1 MISAST
7 VAQELAQ
14 QIRTLVLGGTAVILH
29 GLNRATKD
37 LDLWLDPNPDE
48 KKWAASIEQILQM
61 YPEIYAVYLD
71 DNTGKWEAAE
81 RNQISQCGIKGRVLR
96 LMGSDRPIDIFYI
109 PNELE
114 KEEFDKI
121 WERAIPLRDGSRLLD
136 EIDLIIT
143 KQLTGRPHDIADI
156 NFLQA
161 KIEDRLCGELPVQ
174 SYEYA
179 AAQFQR
185 FRSAK
190 TAYSATKNKAANV
203 QKLGL
208 DILQEL
214 AQSGDPFAAEY
225 LEQMRKENSVP
236 PSASN

>member
-1 MISAST
+1 MTPAST

-48 KKWAASIEQILQM
+48 KSWATPIEKILQTH
-61 YPEIYAVYLD
+61 PEIHAVYLD
-71 DNTGKWEAAE
+71 DNTGKWESAN
-81 RNQISQCGIKGRVLR
+81 RTQIALCGVKGRVLR
-96 LMGSDRPIDIFYI
+96 LMGGDRPIDIFFV

-121 WERAIPLRDGSRLLD
+121 WERAVPLKDGSRLLD

-143 KQLTGRPHDIADI
+143 KQLTDRPHDTADV

-161 KIEDRLCGELPVQ
+161 KIEDKLCRELPIQ

-179 AAQFQR
+179 VLQFQR

-190 TAYSATKNKAANV
+190 TAHSATKNKAASV
-203 QKLGL
+203 QKLGI

-214 AQSGDPFAAEY
+214 ARSGDPFAAEY
-225 LEQMRKENSVP
+225 LEQIQK
-236 PSASN
+236 

>member
-1 MISAST
+1 MISASI
-7 VAQELAQ
+7 VAQELAS

-37 LDLWLDPNPDE
+37 LDLWLDPNPGE
-48 KKWAASIEQILQM
+48 KSWAAPIEKILVNH
-61 YPEIYAVYLD
+61 PEIYAMYLD
-71 DNTGKWEAAE
+71 DGTGKWEPAE
-81 RNQISQCGIKGRVLR
+81 KDRIALCAVKGRVLR

-121 WERAIPLRDGSRLLD
+121 WERAIPLKDGSRLLD
-136 EIDLIIT
+136 EIDLIIS
-143 KQLTGRPHDIADI
+143 KQLTGRPHDTADI
-156 NFLQA
+156 NFLQS
-161 KIEDRLCGELPVQ
+161 KIEERLCAELPVQ

-179 AAQFQR
+179 ASQFQR

-190 TAYSATKNKAANV
+190 TAYSATQSQTLSV

-214 AQSGDPFAAEY
+214 AKSGDPFAAEY
-225 LEQMRKENSVP
+225 LEQIQKEN
-236 PSASN
+236 